1 MAAHLILAS
10 SRTAEFA
17 ARRFPRR
24 PLTVIPDATALETF
38 LASCRA
44 SSLTFCGT
52 WPQLTVATSRSLA
65 EWACQD
71 SMRGCGLYL
80 APDDYDL
87 DQSYSIDGDS
97 SVCEAFDGEVAREYR
112 RDGTAEFR
120 IDDLLAHLTDDKR
133 PRPAGMVLTGHGAE
147 YCVQFGSRWL
157 STFETSFLGA
167 PVILPRFQL
176 AAAVFLNCCSS
187 MRLGDSCVPQQYSLA
202 RALFAAGSV
211 VIGSFRNLHILPQYG
226 ETFARALLAG
236 QPLGQIVNN
245 LNLQADKLERTGC
258 AFQLLGDPSIN
269 CPANLS
275 SPQVPAPSVGFT
287 STEPAVVRDLVDH
300 IAWLEQFA
308 NTLLHWL
315 PENQLVARS
324 YMRLLLLT
332 SRAGCIAHATRVGA
346 LGATELSA
354 AIQDLIEQAS
364 KMRAELFETLTRFI
378 SKEGWIQRR
387 YAAYCRRGDAV
398 RAVCKRCGGVS
409 YVTCYHPLASQ
420 MLPVEREECDRCG
433 TTMERIGLECPPHI
447 SLSRISENRF
457 TIILSELPQF
467 AEGAIFFH
475 RMPDFTAVPWLH
487 NGGIIS
493 IATAQLSFQ
502 GRLTLVAAALGR
514 QFVTLQYHTFFIDPK
529 LDQ

>member
-1 MAAHLILAS
+1 MPAHLILAS
-10 SRTAEFA
+10 SRAAEFA
-17 ARRFPRR
+17 ARRFPTR
-24 PLTVIPDATALETF
+24 PLTIIQDATALERF

-80 APDDYDL
+80 ASDHCDL
-87 DQSYSIDGDS
+87 DRSYSIDGDS

-120 IDDLLAHLTDDKR
+120 INDLLAHLTDDKR

-147 YCVQFGSRWL
+147 HCVQLGSKWL
-157 STFETSFLGA
+157 STFETSFLNA

-202 RALFAAGSV
+202 RTLFAAGSA
-211 VIGSFRNLHILPQYG
+211 VIGSFRNLQILPQYG

-245 LNLQADKLERTGC
+245 LNMQADTLERTGC

-269 CPANLS
+269 YPANLS
-275 SPQVPAPSVGFT
+275 SPQVPAPSVGVT
-287 STEPAVVRDLVDH
+287 NTERAIVADLVDD
-300 IAWLEQFA
+300 IAWLERFA
-308 NTLLHWL
+308 DTLLHWL
-315 PENQLVARS
+315 PQSRLAAC
-324 YMRLLLLT
+324 YMRLLRLT
-332 SRAGCIAHATRVGA
+332 SRAGCIDYATRIGA
-346 LGATELSA
+346 LAATELST
-354 AIQDLIEQAS
+354 AIQDLTERSS
-364 KMRAELFETLTRFI
+364 KMRAALFEILTSSIR
-378 SKEGWIQRR
+378 KEGWIQLR
-387 YAAYCRRGDAV
+387 YAAHCRRGDAV

-420 MLPVEREECDRCG
+420 LLPVEREECDRCG

-447 SLSRISENRF
+447 SLSSISENPF
-457 TIILSELPQF
+457 TIALSELPQF

-475 RMPDFTAVPWLH
+475 RMRDFVARPWPH
-487 NGGIIS
+487 NGGIVS

-502 GRLTLVAAALGR
+502 GRLTLVAAALER
-514 QFVTLQYHTFFIDPK
+514 QVVTLQYHTFFIDPK